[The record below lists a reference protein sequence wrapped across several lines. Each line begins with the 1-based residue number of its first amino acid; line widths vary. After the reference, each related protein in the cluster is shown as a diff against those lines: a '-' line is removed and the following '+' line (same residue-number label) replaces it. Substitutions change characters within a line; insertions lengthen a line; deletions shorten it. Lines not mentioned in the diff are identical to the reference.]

1 MATILDLLMALN
13 RDELPPVPAPA
24 QPVPMAPAPTGNVP
38 EYGGPSQVTE
48 PPQAPLDTRIIQ
60 QMLALRGQAPTAPAP
75 LSRGQRIAN
84 ALMGFGAGLE
94 GRGGQFLQQLQ
105 EPQRRYEAQQQA
117 YNNLGTELGIRG
129 LETAQRKQEKE
140 TQRAQQVSDRE
151 FAAEVDREAR
161 RLKLTDQRELALFQ
175 DALLARRQREDDERA
190 AKLAEQKDR
199 AAKETQRNSIYQKLI
214 SENFA
219 PAKVASE
226 LADNIVHGKPM
237 SASTEKWR
245 SVKEQKLTT
254 QLARLNG
261 VGGGGAASR
270 RETQDLQR
278 RTAQAAAGVAAMEK
292 LARQAIES
300 PEAERPPILNQM
312 RSMAATLQAQ
322 FPEVLEVGEHNNW
335 PFARL
340 RPRSSRPSG
349 GQRPQAQAKTI
360 TRAEMQALG
369 VTEAQVKA
377 EGYTITP

>member
-24 QPVPMAPAPTGNVP
+24 SPVPMAPAPTGNVP

-340 RPRSSRPSG
+340 RPRSSQPSG